1 MLLKM
6 VCEYCQCV
14 DDIPSAIPDVLTRL
28 VELLKVS
35 LAQMLGSVL
44 KTLLYWNGIWGISIL
59 GDKYFQ
65 FGPSVCVSVCSGYIN
80 FWTGQILD
88 RC

>member
-44 KTLLYWNGIWGISIL
+44 KTLLYWNGIWGISIFSL
-59 GDKYFQ
+59 VRQ
-65 FGPSVCVSVCSGYIN
+65 SVCLSV
-80 FWTGQILD
+80 QAILTFEPLKLGTSF
-88 RC
+88 